1 MGMFHNA
8 GMVIFSNI
16 LSVNRTPA
24 VWIGVVCGVLS
35 IAAHGLF
42 LAWAKGS
49 IELPTWTAPL
59 RDTPVQVAIVVV
71 PEPAPKQA
79 SLSTPSPR
87 LNKETKASKVTTPKP
102 PRSPVSKPSTGAV
115 AADAPALS
123 ETAPVEVTSKEPG
136 NDASVSPLSDS
147 PSTVEP
153 SRPAEVQKQADLY
166 PGGLGTLKESA
177 AYPYKFYLGEYTD
190 NNVLGSA
197 YFVVESTPTEYKLAI
212 VGKAS
217 GLTSLLF
224 SGATYRSEGVFSNDG
239 FAPTKYAE
247 KSGKRAERQS
257 TVDYVA
263 REVTLGEQKKP
274 VLQGLQDRVSVI
286 WQVGLVLRA
295 RPDVAQLGKSLPIP
309 LMSTRSLE
317 NAQFVSQGIVTLDKN
332 GQSIQAV
339 HFRFMPTNNQNKA
352 QIDLWYELDKLP
364 QPLRVRWVDDRQRTV
379 DIFRDD

>member
-1 MGMFHNA
+1 MFHNA
-8 GMVIFSNI
+8 AMVTLSNTFSF
-16 LSVNRTPA
+16 NRTPA
-24 VWIGVVCGVLS
+24 LWIGIFCGVLS

-49 IELPTWTAPL
+49 IELPAWTAPL
-59 RDTPVQVAIVVV
+59 RDTAVQVAIVVV
-71 PEPAPKQA
+71 TEPAARQSAAP
-79 SLSTPSPR
+79 STR
-87 LNKETKASKVTTPKP
+87 LNKVTKETTPTTQKL
-102 PRSPVSKPSTGAV
+102 PRSSVSKPPSGVLATDASVV
-115 AADAPALS
+115 A
-123 ETAPVEVTSKEPG
+123 ETAPVVMTNKESGSEANLPT
-136 NDASVSPLSDS
+136 ASESPA
-147 PSTVEP
+147 TAEP
-153 SRPAEVQKQADLY
+153 LPAAEVQKQADLY

-177 AYPYKFYLGEYTD
+177 AYPYKFYFGEYSD

-197 YFVVESTPTEYKLAI
+197 FFVVESTPTEYKLAI

-247 KSGKRAERQS
+247 KSGNRVERQS
-257 TVDYVA
+257 TVDYAA

-274 VLQGLQDRVSVI
+274 VLQGMQDRVSVI

-295 RPDVAQLGKSLPIP
+295 RPDFAQLGKSLPIP

-317 NAQFVSQGIVTLDKN
+317 SAQFVSQGLVALEKN
-332 GQSIQAV
+332 GRSIQAV
-339 HFRFMPTNNQNKA
+339 HFRFLPTNNQNKA

-364 QPLRVRWVDDRQRTV
+364 QPLRVRWVDDRQRTI

>member
-1 MGMFHNA
+1 MFHNA
-8 GMVIFSNI
+8 GMVIFSNT

-42 LAWAKGS
+42 LALAKGS
-49 IELPTWTAPL
+49 IELPTWTVPP

-71 PEPAPKQA
+71 PEPAPKQS
-79 SLSTPSPR
+79 SLSTPSPS
-87 LNKETKASKVTTPKP
+87 LNKKTKATNVTAPKP
-102 PRSPVSKPSTGAV
+102 PRSAVPKPSMDAV

-123 ETAPVEVTSKEPG
+123 ETAPVVVTSKELG
-136 NDASVSPLSDS
+136 NDAGVLPPSDS
-147 PSTVEP
+147 PPTVET

-166 PGGLGTLKESA
+166 PGGLGSLKESA
-177 AYPYKFYLGEYTD
+177 AHPYKFYYGDYTD

-197 YFVVESTPTEYKLAI
+197 FFVVESTPTEYKLAI
-212 VGKAS
+212 VGKAN
-217 GLTSLLF
+217 GLTSLLY
-224 SGATYRSEGVFSNDG
+224 SGATYRSEGIFNNDG

-247 KSGKRAERQS
+247 KSGNRAERQS
-257 TVDYVA
+257 TVDYAA

-274 VLQGLQDRVSVI
+274 VLQGMQDRVSVI

-295 RPDVAQLGKSLPIP
+295 RPDFAQAGKALPMP

-339 HFRFMPTNNQNKA
+339 HFRFLPTNNQNKA

-364 QPLRVRWVDDRQRTV
+364 QPLRVRWVDERQRTI

>member
-1 MGMFHNA
+1 MFHNA
-8 GMVIFSNI
+8 GMVIFSNT
-16 LSVNRTPA
+16 LLVNRTPA
-24 VWIGVVCGVLS
+24 VWIALVCGVLS

-49 IELPTWTAPL
+49 IELPTWTVPT

-71 PEPAPKQA
+71 PEPAPKQS
-79 SLSTPSPR
+79 SLSTPSPS
-87 LNKETKASKVTTPKP
+87 LNKKTKATNVTAPKP
-102 PRSPVSKPSTGAV
+102 PRSAASKPSNSVVASGAAV
-115 AADAPALS
+115 PSEIAPIATSNKESGNDVSLLPLS
-123 ETAPVEVTSKEPG
+123 E
-136 NDASVSPLSDS
+136 SP
-147 PSTVEP
+147 PTVE
-153 SRPAEVQKQADLY
+153 SALPAGVQKQADLY
-166 PGGLGTLKESA
+166 LGGLGSLKESA
-177 AYPYKFYLGEYTD
+177 AYPYKFYYGDYTD

-197 YFVVESTPTEYKLAI
+197 FFVVESTPTEYKLAI

-217 GLTSLLF
+217 GLTSLLY
-224 SGATYRSEGVFSNDG
+224 SGATYRSEGIFNTDG

-247 KSGKRAERQS
+247 KSGNRAERQS
-257 TVDYVA
+257 TVDYTA

-274 VLQGLQDRVSVI
+274 VLQGMQDRVSVI

-295 RPDVAQLGKSLPIP
+295 RPDFAQAGKALPMP

-339 HFRFMPTNNQNKA
+339 HFRFQPTNNQNKA

-364 QPLRVRWVDDRQRTV
+364 QPLRVRWVDERQRTI